1 MVQIIRRNAAR
12 LRPTALTFMQ
22 EITRFTLE
30 SHSGE
35 YVTWPLKTTLLA
47 DLQPTATNIPGYV
60 IERQYQIDERYL
72 IITSWDCPFEEANDF
87 ELLDK
92 NYAVLAHKRLGVP
105 YGSFLLDDASVVDE
119 QTLLLKYFENDYW
132 TLTVRKQRP
141 LRLFT
146 SYLSLKRRR

>member
-1 MVQIIRRNAAR
+1 MTNTIDFGI
-12 LRPTALTFMQ
+12 F
-22 EITRFTLE
+22 LE
-30 SHSGE
+30 HA
-35 YVTWPLKTTLLA
+35 PL
-47 DLQPTATNIPGYV
+47 PGS
-60 IERQYQIDERYL
+60 L
-72 IITSWDCPFEEANDF
+72 
-87 ELLDK
+87 
-92 NYAVLAHKRLGVP
+92 HKRLGVP